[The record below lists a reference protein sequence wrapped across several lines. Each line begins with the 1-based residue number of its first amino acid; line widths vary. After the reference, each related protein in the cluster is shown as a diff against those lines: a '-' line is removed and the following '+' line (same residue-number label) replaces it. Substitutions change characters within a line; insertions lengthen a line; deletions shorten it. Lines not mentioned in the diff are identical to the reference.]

1 MINFVSFY
9 QAMNPEINLDFPV
22 AKDENDYE
30 NQLIEGFNKVLRGF
44 RVLNELSE
52 WAILAGKSG
61 RLIAER
67 TVDANDELFDDF
79 AHSLMD
85 DLATVTS
92 RFIDFKPDQN
102 VDLMSLYT
110 EVIDYLQLYFE
121 AGRLWGDFEDRIG
134 GALVH
139 LSMSSTEIEHALYIA
154 WILDINDPA
163 SERSNQF
170 YEYVFEHLNKR
181 LENKK
186 GECKAIA
193 ERIYVGP
200 LVVSIIATDEDVQFL
215 VGGWEEDKVRGE
227 WDDDYK
233 FGQIYKND
241 KITPNSKDEWL
252 DLMAPKEGQGF
263 KLGNRYYETLEDAI
277 NGESAWI
284 TATGKFFL

>member
-52 WAILAGKSG
+52 WAMLAGKSG
-61 RLIAER
+61 RLVAER
-67 TVDANDELFDDF
+67 SVDANDQLFDDF

-92 RFIDFKPDQN
+92 RFVDFKPDQN

-139 LSMSSTEIEHALYIA
+139 LSMSSTEIEHAFYIA

-181 LENKK
+181 LEKKK
-186 GECKAIA
+186 GESKAIA

-200 LVVSIIATDEDVQFL
+200 LVVSIIATDDDVQFL
-215 VGGWEEDKVRGE
+215 VEGWEEDRVRGE

-241 KITPNSKDEWL
+241 KIAPNSKDEWL

-263 KLGNRYYETLEDAI
+263 KLGTRNYETLEDAI

-284 TATGKFFL
+284 AATGKFFL